1 MTNNTRQLV
10 GHLSGL
16 RDLLNQ
22 YAQDLV
28 TEYKVDLPAA
38 RVNANGDQDLLTA
51 IDVRAEALRAAT
63 ATQHEAVDVW
73 QRAAKAINTN
83 PTQAVTLYEQARG
96 LADKVAAVILNL
108 PVPTPDTTAKTDD
121 KGPKVDPPNGGP
133 TPQPQPQ
140 PAPAPAPAPQ
150 PPAPDAKSDKDKAP
164 KEKAKGDGDAV
175 LAAIRGV
182 QESCDRNHGEV
193 QQRFDVV
200 EERIKGME
208 PGLIKPELAAVL
220 NTLDEDTLRAIL
232 NRSGLNPRGVS
243 ILNIL
248 AAYSDEELAALLAF
262 AFQGSQRGD
271 VMERFRRYF
280 PRRNDQSG
288 TPAHN

>member
-22 YAQDLV
+22 YAKDLV
-28 TEYKVDLPAA
+28 SEYREDLPAA
-38 RVNANGDQDLLTA
+38 RINANGDRDLLA
-51 IDVRAEALRAAT
+51 SIDVRAEALRAAT

-73 QRAAKAINTN
+73 QRAVQTMNTN
-83 PTQAVTLYEQARG
+83 PAQAMKLYEQARG
-96 LADKVAAVILNL
+96 LADKVAAVILNI
-108 PVPTPDTTAKTDD
+108 PVPTPDTKEKKDD
-121 KGPKVDPPNGGP
+121 KAPKVDPPKGGP
-133 TPQPQPQ
+133 TPQPQP
-140 PAPAPAPAPQ
+140 APAPVPTPQ

-164 KEKAKGDGDAV
+164 KEKVKGDEDPV
-175 LAAIRGV
+175 LTAIRGV

-193 QQRFDVV
+193 QKRFD
-200 EERIKGME
+200 EMELRIKGME
-208 PGLIKPELAAVL
+208 SGLIKPELAKILNGLTPEQLSGVL
-220 NTLDEDTLRAIL
+220 NRA
-232 NRSGLNPRGVS
+232 GLNPRGVS

-248 AAYSDEELAALLAF
+248 AAYNDEELAALLAY
-262 AFQGSQRGD
+262 AFQGNQRGD

-280 PRRNDQSG
+280 PRRDGQPS